1 MDARRNGERERERV
15 GGGGA
20 VLVSGCKK
28 CVQDTSGGMRISRGK
43 GGKRRGRKEEGVATK
58 KATSCARARYV
69 SATL

>member
-1 MDARRNGERERERV
+1 MNRGCEAQRRETERERE
-15 GGGGA
+15 A
-20 VLVSGCKK
+20 ALLVSGCKK
-28 CVQDTSGGMRISRGK
+28 CVQDTMRISRGK